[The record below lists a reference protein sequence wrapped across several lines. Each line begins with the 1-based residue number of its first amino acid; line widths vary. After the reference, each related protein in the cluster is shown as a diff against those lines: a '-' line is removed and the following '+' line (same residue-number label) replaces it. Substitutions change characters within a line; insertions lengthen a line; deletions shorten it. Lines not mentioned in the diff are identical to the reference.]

1 MIAYENIGL
10 ILFKIFPSMKLVM
23 NKSKLTEYP

>member
-1 MIAYENIGL
+1 MVAYENIGL
-10 ILFKIFPSMKLVM
+10 AFFKILSSMKLVM